1 MRPTWAEINL
11 DSLIHNFGTLK
22 ALIGPG
28 VAVLSV
34 VKADAYG
41 HGAVEVAGALAEA
54 GTDMLGVATVEEAV
68 ELRDYGLEL
77 PILLLGGIRPEEAW
91 VAVEHSLTPTIYSI
105 ETAKAL
111 DYESARAGKRTPYHL
126 KIDTGMARLGVDA
139 PDAGE
144 FAAAL
149 AGYTNIYMEGVFT
162 HLSSA
167 FLETPE
173 TTNEQLA
180 LFGDAVRAV
189 RENGHSPAYAH
200 SANSVAAVRFPAS
213 RMDLVRPGIILY
225 GAGVEGVPGL
235 KPVMK
240 LKTRIIQLKKVPKG
254 TKVSYGGTYI
264 TEKPSVIATLPI
276 GYADGYA
283 RSHSNRARV
292 SVKGGLAPVAGAVC
306 MDLTMIDV
314 TGIPGAA
321 VGDEVV
327 LFGDENVSA
336 DAAARWADTISYEVL
351 STTGKRI
358 PRRYV

>member
-11 DSLIHNFGTLK
+11 DSLIHNFNVVK
-22 ALIGPG
+22 ALLEPG

-54 GTDMLGVATVEEAV
+54 GTDMFGVATVEEAV
-68 ELRDYGLEL
+68 ELRDYGVEL
-77 PILLLGGIRPEEAW
+77 PILLLGGMRPEEAW
-91 VAVEHSLTPTIYSI
+91 VTVEHELTPTIYSL
-105 ETAKAL
+105 ETARAL
-111 DYESARAGKRTPYHL
+111 DYESVRAGKRTPYHL
-126 KIDTGMARLGVDA
+126 KIDTGMARLGVDP

-149 AGYTNIYMEGVFT
+149 AGLTNIYMEGLFT
-162 HLSSA
+162 HLASA

-173 TTNEQLA
+173 TTDRQLA
-180 LFGDAVRAV
+180 LFAGAVAAV
-189 RENGHSPAYAH
+189 REKGFAPRYVH
-200 SANSVAAVRFPAS
+200 SANSVATVRFPAS
-213 RMDLVRPGIILY
+213 HMDLVRPGIILY

-240 LKTRIIQLKKVPKG
+240 LKTRIIQTKKVPKG
-254 TKVSYGGTYI
+254 TRVSYGGTYVA
-264 TEKPSVIATLPI
+264 EKPSVIATLPI

-283 RSHSNRARV
+283 RSLSNRAKV
-292 SVKGGLAPVAGAVC
+292 SIRGGLAPVAGTIC

-314 TGIPGAA
+314 TDIPGAS

-327 LFGDENVSA
+327 LFGDGNVSA
-336 DAAARWADTISYEVL
+336 DAAARWADTISYEIL